1 MVQTR
6 PLEPLSRHF
15 ASQPVV
21 LNELSHMIDNQW
33 KARSLVYV
41 CLMCIPTL
49 KFYSIRTKGHMRV
62 IGYITSTKKAHLK
75 LSKTLKVCRA
85 KREPALIGNHLVV
98 RQEKTANPF
107 FIRLLVVEILLVVHV
122 LNLSFQLQPILYPDV
137 SLPQLVNT

>member
-15 ASQPVV
+15 VSQPIV
-21 LNELSHMIDNQW
+21 LNELSHMIDDQW
-33 KARSLVYV
+33 KAPSLGYV
-41 CLMCIPTL
+41 CLMCVPML

-62 IGYITSTKKAHLK
+62 IGYITSTKKTHLK

-85 KREPALIGNHLVV
+85 KQEPALIGNHLMV

-107 FIRLLVVEILLVVHV
+107 FVRLLVVEILLVVHV
-122 LNLSFQLQPILYPDV
+122 LNLSFP
-137 SLPQLVNT
+137 